1 MFSQLREPWEA
12 QGGLGQGGAVTA
24 VDQKSMEVSSSG
36 HWICAP
42 LFYPNILFPSLRQSV
57 GNDIRMLVRQHHPQQ
72 TLFIK
77 MLVLSPG
84 ALRSVCQQAE
94 DVERGLR
101 EAREH
106 DLINILPIIPC
117 WVYANKALSLLT
129 LGFTLSLMQA
139 FIYTQFDLMMAFSR
153 CGSHLFALFCDS
165 CKIH

>member
-1 MFSQLREPWEA
+1 M
-12 QGGLGQGGAVTA
+12 LGR
-24 VDQKSMEVSSSG
+24 K
-36 HWICAP
+36 
-42 LFYPNILFPSLRQSV
+42 
-57 GNDIRMLVRQHHPQQ
+57 HHPQQ

-94 DVERGLR
+94 AVELGLR
-101 EAREH
+101 EAQEH

-129 LGFTLSLMQA
+129 LGFTLSLKQA
-139 FIYTQFDLMMAFSR
+139 FIYTQFDLMMVFSR
-153 CGSHLFALFCDS
+153 CGSYLFALFCDS